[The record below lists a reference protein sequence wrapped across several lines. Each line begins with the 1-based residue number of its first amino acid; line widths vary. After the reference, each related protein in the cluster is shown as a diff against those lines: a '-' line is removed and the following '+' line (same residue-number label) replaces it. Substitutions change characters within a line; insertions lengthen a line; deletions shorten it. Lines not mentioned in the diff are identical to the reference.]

1 MTARRKPSLCLAPPM
16 IPSRPVRQVEQRKD
30 TVQDRL
36 ARLRAEQS
44 ARDRPR
50 YNSGVH
56 LHQQQNPTG
65 PRWLEA
71 VTNAANAVATPVRLP
86 DRRRG
91 TAGPPAPKS
100 WATTTAAGESRSP
113 SSSTAR
119 SARSHPH
126 HLVGRERIAAPL
138 PTAALAEP
146 VPPVKGLFVA
156 AGTVVAEDLARGGND
171 SLLADYIQYLPMHL
185 RLRLLEVFADW
196 RNELVLEDDVLQMLL
211 RSDESH
217 LDFACKGNER
227 AAGPLGTGS
236 ADALPTVEA
245 LQLDDD
251 DGGDWDASPQYGD
264 VTSEVESL
272 NLSFSSVSL
281 RTLRA
286 VLLREVQESG
296 NGPPPPAASLAK
308 QASAGA
314 PLPPPPPPPP
324 PPPKHVAVFPFLH
337 TLNLTATSRIPYSDG
352 FFDLLSHLIS
362 LRTLSLAGRPLSTI
376 PGSNVHPIGFL
387 ARLAAATPT
396 LHTLDVSF
404 SSDLNVVAAVQAVDW
419 DERWLDLRVL
429 GLRREYPEEV
439 SAVRLRQR
447 LKRDVWETITL
458 DRRKKRRWI
467 DIVT

>member
-1 MTARRKPSLCLAPPM
+1 MTARREPSLFLAPPM

-56 LHQQQNPTG
+56 LHQQQQNSTG

-71 VTNAANAVATPVRLP
+71 VTNAANTVATPVRLP

-100 WATTTAAGESRSP
+100 WATTTAAGDSRSP
-113 SSSTAR
+113 SSRTAR

-126 HLVGRERIAAPL
+126 DLVVRQRIAAPL
-138 PTAALAEP
+138 PTAAFAEP

-171 SLLADYIQYLPMHL
+171 SLLSDYIHYLPMHL

-211 RSDESH
+211 PSEESH
-217 LDFACKGNER
+217 PDFERKGHEEP
-227 AAGPLGTGS
+227 AGPVET
-236 ADALPTVEA
+236 APTDALPTVEA

-251 DGGDWDASPQYGD
+251 DGGSWDASPQYGD

-272 NLSFSSVSL
+272 NMSFSSVSL
-281 RTLRA
+281 RTLRT
-286 VLLREVQESG
+286 VLLREVQEPG
-296 NGPPPPAASLAK
+296 TGPPPPAASLVK
-308 QASAGA
+308 ASAGA
-314 PLPPPPPPPP
+314 PLPP

-362 LRTLSLAGRPLSTI
+362 LRTLSLAGRSVSTI

-419 DERWLDLRVL
+419 DERWLGLRVL

-458 DRRKKRRWI
+458 DRRRKRRWI

>member
-1 MTARRKPSLCLAPPM
+1 MEFLSHSSM
-16 IPSRPVRQVEQRKD
+16 IPSRPVQQVEQRRD

-56 LHQQQNPTG
+56 LHQQQQHNSTG

-71 VTNAANAVATPVRLP
+71 ITNAANTVATPVRLP

-100 WATTTAAGESRSP
+100 WATTTTAGDSRS
-113 SSSTAR
+113 SSRTAH

-126 HLVGRERIAAPL
+126 ELVARERVAAPL

-146 VPPVKGLFVA
+146 APPVKGLFVA

-171 SLLADYIQYLPMHL
+171 SLLSDYIHYLPMHL

-211 RSDESH
+211 RSDQSH
-217 LDFACKGNER
+217 PDFER
-227 AAGPLGTGS
+227 EGHEPAAGPLGTGS
-236 ADALPTVEA
+236 ADALPAVEA

-251 DGGDWDASPQYGD
+251 DGGDWDASPQYSD
-264 VTSEVESL
+264 VTSEVERL

-286 VLLREVQESG
+286 VLLREAQEPG
-296 NGPPPPAASLAK
+296 NGPPPSAAGLVK
-308 QASAGA
+308 ASAGA
-314 PLPPPPPPPP
+314 PLPP

-362 LRTLSLAGRPLSTI
+362 LRTLSLAGRSLSTI

-429 GLRREYPEEV
+429 GLRREYPGEV

-447 LKRDVWETITL
+447 LKRDVWEAITL

>member
-1 MTARRKPSLCLAPPM
+1 M

-56 LHQQQNPTG
+56 LHQQQQQQNSTG

-71 VTNAANAVATPVRLP
+71 VTNAANTVAAPARLP

-100 WATTTAAGESRSP
+100 WATTTAGDSGSP
-113 SSSTAR
+113 SARIAR
-119 SARSHPH
+119 SARSHSH
-126 HLVGRERIAAPL
+126 QLVARERLAAPL
-138 PTAALAEP
+138 PASAPAGP

-171 SLLADYIQYLPMHL
+171 SLLADYIHYLPMHL

-211 RSDESH
+211 PSEDSH
-217 LDFACKGNER
+217 PDFER
-227 AAGPLGTGS
+227 EGEGVEKAAGTLGTDS
-236 ADALPTVEA
+236 TDTLPTVEA
-245 LQLDDD
+245 LHLDDD
-251 DGGDWDASPQYGD
+251 DGGNWDAAPQHSD
-264 VTSEVESL
+264 ATSEVESL

-281 RTLRA
+281 RSLRA

-296 NGPPPPAASLAK
+296 NGPPRPAASLVKA
-308 QASAGA
+308 AAGVTV
-314 PLPPPPPPPP
+314 PPPPPPLPP

-362 LRTLSLAGRPLSTI
+362 LRTLSLAGRLLSTI
-376 PGSNVHPIGFL
+376 PGSNVHPTGFL

-404 SSDLNVVAAVQAVDW
+404 SSDLNLVAAVQAVDW

-439 SAVRLRQR
+439 SAARLRQR
-447 LKRDVWETITL
+447 LKRDVWEAITL

>member
-1 MTARRKPSLCLAPPM
+1 M

-50 YNSGVH
+50 YNSR
-56 LHQQQNPTG
+56 LHQQQQQNSTG

-71 VTNAANAVATPVRLP
+71 VTNAANTVATPVRLP

-100 WATTTAAGESRSP
+100 WATTTAAGDSRSP
-113 SSSTAR
+113 SSRTAR

-126 HLVGRERIAAPL
+126 ELVARERLAAPL
-138 PTAALAEP
+138 PTTACSEP
-146 VPPVKGLFVA
+146 APPVKGLFVA
-156 AGTVVAEDLARGGND
+156 AGTVVAEDLGGDN
-171 SLLADYIQYLPMHL
+171 SLLADYIHYLPIHL
-185 RLRLLEVFADW
+185 RLRLLDVFADW
-196 RNELVLEDDVLQMLL
+196 RNELVLEDDVLQLL
-211 RSDESH
+211 LPSEESH
-217 LDFACKGNER
+217 PDSQREGNEQ
-227 AAGPLGTGS
+227 ADGTLGTAS
-236 ADALPTVEA
+236 ANALPTVEV
-245 LQLDDD
+245 LQLDDE
-251 DGGDWDASPQYGD
+251 DGGDWDASPQYSD
-264 VTSEVESL
+264 ATSEVESL

-286 VLLREVQESG
+286 VLLREGQESG
-296 NGPPPPAASLAK
+296 NGPPPPAAKLVKA
-308 QASAGA
+308 AAGV
-314 PLPPPPPPPP
+314 PVPPPPPPLPP

-337 TLNLTATSRIPYSDG
+337 TLNLTATSRIPYSDA

-362 LRTLSLAGRPLSTI
+362 LRTLSLAGRSVSTI

-396 LHTLDVSF
+396 LHTLDVNF

-419 DERWLDLRVL
+419 DERWLGLRVL

-447 LKRDVWETITL
+447 LKRDVWEAITL